1 MSPKSTKSATLV
13 TESEQ
18 AITASHPEP
27 AAHGSLQSDL
37 AEAPVLALPA
47 VSLVHE
53 AVVPPLS
60 NAVVVC
66 DVASTDDSD
75 AVHDKPSKDDT
86 AEALAARLDHLVHS
100 VTAVEELSRKAREA
114 AADDFARYETLVQS
128 YQQYAQRLGHAG
140 AIRDQAHGVLEKAF
154 GRVARAAAEPLVA
167 EADRVVHAFSQ
178 LARAWQDQSG
188 AFLGEHPDVELL
200 LAERQAQEQ
209 AAQRAEANAARER
222 RCKAVLASAQEAIR
236 QGIVTEAR
244 RAYELFEREFPE
256 QRATIDELRQRL
268 ERCERA
274 ESDASA
280 RQALDQ
286 AAEAHARGDLES
298 AVSILEQVDV
308 HGLSRDVSED
318 VFGRWS
324 DACSRMAQSAG
335 ATLVRFA
342 PAQGRGIVLYADPD
356 YPNGLRVFSS
366 LGMGTLFPQGKLVTD
381 QTVLRRARSF
391 REAAPLA
398 PTSWF
403 GQTSYAATPS
413 AAAPIR
419 H

>member
-1 MSPKSTKSATLV
+1 MSPKSTKPATLV
-13 TESEQ
+13 TELDQ
-18 AITASHPEP
+18 ALTASN
-27 AAHGSLQSDL
+27 LQPTAEALAPNDL
-37 AEAPVLALPA
+37 AEVPVLALPA
-47 VSLVHE
+47 VSLVDE
-53 AVVPPLS
+53 AAVPTLGDAVV
-60 NAVVVC
+60 AC
-66 DVASTDDSD
+66 DVAATDYTD
-75 AVHDKPSKDDT
+75 AVLDKPSKGDT
-86 AEALAARLDHLVHS
+86 AEALAARLDHLVQS
-100 VTAVEELSRKAREA
+100 VTAVEELSRQARDA
-114 AADDFARYETLVQS
+114 AADDFTKYETLVLS
-128 YQQYAQRLGHAG
+128 HQQYAERLEHACT
-140 AIRDQAHGVLEKAF
+140 IRDQALGVLERAI
-154 GRVARAAAEPLVA
+154 GHAARTAAEPLVV
-167 EADRVVHAFSQ
+167 EADRVVQAFTT
-178 LARAWQDQSG
+178 LAGAWHDQSA

-222 RCKAVLASAQEAIR
+222 RCKAVLASAREAIR

-274 ESDASA
+274 ESDATA

-318 VFGRWS
+318 VFGRWL

-342 PAQGRGIVLYADPD
+342 PAQGRGIVLHADPD

>member
-1 MSPKSTKSATLV
+1 
-13 TESEQ
+13 
-18 AITASHPEP
+18 
-27 AAHGSLQSDL
+27 
-37 AEAPVLALPA
+37 VL
-47 VSLVHE
+47 
-53 AVVPPLS
+53 
-60 NAVVVC
+60 
-66 DVASTDDSD
+66 
-75 AVHDKPSKDDT
+75 
-86 AEALAARLDHLVHS
+86 
-100 VTAVEELSRKAREA
+100 
-114 AADDFARYETLVQS
+114 S
-128 YQQYAQRLGHAG
+128 YQQYAERLEHACT
-140 AIRDQAHGVLEKAF
+140 IRDQALGALERAF
-154 GRVARAAAEPLVA
+154 GHAARTAAEPLVV
-167 EADRVVHAFSQ
+167 EADRVVQAFTQ
-178 LARAWQDQSG
+178 LAGAWQDQSA

-200 LAERQAQEQ
+200 FAERQAQEQ
-209 AAQRAEANAARER
+209 AAQRAEASAARER
-222 RCKAVLASAQEAIR
+222 RCKALVASVQEAIR
-236 QGIVTEAR
+236 QGVVTEAR
-244 RAYELFEREFPE
+244 LAFELLEREFPE

-274 ESDASA
+274 ESDATA

-286 AAEAHARGDLES
+286 AAEAHARGDLET
-298 AVSILEQVDV
+298 AVIILEQVDV
-308 HGLSRDVSED
+308 RGLSRDVSED
-318 VFGRWS
+318 VFGRWL

-366 LGMGTLFPQGKLVTD
+366 LGMGTLFPQGKLVTN

-398 PTSWF
+398 PTSWI

>member
-13 TESEQ
+13 TESDKSL
-18 AITASHPEP
+18 TASNPEP
-27 AAHGSLQSDL
+27 AGLELAQNDL
-37 AEAPVLALPA
+37 AEVPVLALPA
-47 VSLVHE
+47 VSLVDE
-53 AVVPPLS
+53 AVVPMLDD
-60 NAVVVC
+60 AALAC
-66 DVASTDDSD
+66 DVASTDDTD
-75 AVHDKPSKDDT
+75 AVLDNPSRDDT
-86 AEALAARLDHLVHS
+86 AEALVARLDHLVHTVS
-100 VTAVEELSRKAREA
+100 AVEELSRQARDA
-114 AADDFARYETLVQS
+114 AADDFTKYEALVLS
-128 YQQYAQRLGHAG
+128 YQQYVERLEHAC
-140 AIRDQAHGVLEKAF
+140 AIRDQAVGVLERAF
-154 GRVARAAAEPLVA
+154 GHAARTAAEPLVV
-167 EADRVVHAFSQ
+167 EADRVVQAFTQ
-178 LARAWQDQSG
+178 LAGAWQDQS
-188 AFLGEHPDVELL
+188 ATFLGEHPDVELL
-200 LAERQAQEQ
+200 LAERQAREQ
-209 AAQRAEANAARER
+209 AAQRAEASAARER
-222 RCKAVLASAQEAIR
+222 RCKAVVASAQEAIR
-236 QGIVTEAR
+236 QGVVTEAR
-244 RAYELFEREFPE
+244 RAFELFEREFPE

-268 ERCERA
+268 DRCERA
-274 ESDASA
+274 ESDATA

-308 HGLSRDVSED
+308 HGLSREVSED
-318 VFGRWS
+318 VFGRWL

>member
-1 MSPKSTKSATLV
+1 
-13 TESEQ
+13 
-18 AITASHPEP
+18 
-27 AAHGSLQSDL
+27 
-37 AEAPVLALPA
+37 
-47 VSLVHE
+47 
-53 AVVPPLS
+53 
-60 NAVVVC
+60 
-66 DVASTDDSD
+66 
-75 AVHDKPSKDDT
+75 
-86 AEALAARLDHLVHS
+86 
-100 VTAVEELSRKAREA
+100 
-114 AADDFARYETLVQS
+114 
-128 YQQYAQRLGHAG
+128 
-140 AIRDQAHGVLEKAF
+140 
-154 GRVARAAAEPLVA
+154 
-167 EADRVVHAFSQ
+167 
-178 LARAWQDQSG
+178 
-188 AFLGEHPDVELL
+188 
-200 LAERQAQEQ
+200 
-209 AAQRAEANAARER
+209 
-222 RCKAVLASAQEAIR
+222 VLASAQEAIR
-236 QGIVTEAR
+236 QGVVTEAR
-244 RAYELFEREFPE
+244 RVYELFEREFPE
-256 QRATIDELRQRL
+256 QRVTIDELRQRL
-268 ERCERA
+268 DRCERA
-274 ESDASA
+274 ESDATA

-318 VFGRWS
+318 VFGRWL

-403 GQTSYAATPS
+403 GQTSYAAKPS

>member
-1 MSPKSTKSATLV
+1 VLTPN
-13 TESEQ
+13 
-18 AITASHPEP
+18 
-27 AAHGSLQSDL
+27 DL
-37 AEAPVLALPA
+37 AEMPVLALPA
-47 VSLVHE
+47 VSLVDQ
-53 AVVPPLS
+53 AIVPMLNDVVL
-60 NAVVVC
+60 AC
-66 DVASTDDSD
+66 DVFPTDDTD
-75 AVHDKPSKDDT
+75 AVLDNPSRDDT

-100 VTAVEELSRKAREA
+100 VTAVEELSRQARHA
-114 AADDFARYETLVQS
+114 ATDDFTKYETLVLS
-128 YQQYAQRLGHAG
+128 YQQYAERLEHAV
-140 AIRDQAHGVLEKAF
+140 AIRDHALGVLERAF
-154 GRVARAAAEPLVA
+154 GFAARTAAEPLVA
-167 EADRVVHAFSQ
+167 EADRVVQAFTQ
-178 LARAWQDQSG
+178 LAGAWQDQSA

-209 AAQRAEANAARER
+209 AAQRTEAMAARER
-222 RCKAVLASAQEAIR
+222 RYKAVVASAQEAIR

-256 QRATIDELRQRL
+256 QCSTIDELRQRL

-274 ESDASA
+274 ESDATA

-298 AVSILEQVDV
+298 GVSILEQVDV

-318 VFGRWS
+318 VFGRWL

-403 GQTSYAATPS
+403 GQTSYPGAPS